1 MRFYIKAVNLGNY
14 FNRLLENKEYRSTEI
29 DFASIESILRFE
41 SFPLKRGAV

>member
-1 MRFYIKAVNLGNY
+1 MNLGSY

-41 SFPLKRGAV
+41 SFSLKRGTI